1 MKQNVAGGVCLSLC
15 LLMSWP
21 SAASADDILIWNA
34 NAGKAAIAA
43 CLSPEG
49 NALAEARMY
58 AMAHAAM
65 HDALNAIKR
74 KFRPYVFDTRVTAPT
89 SSTAAIA
96 TAARDVLVAVIM
108 QLQES
113 ATCVQN
119 GVASVEADYTAALAA
134 IPNGVDKTRGI
145 VLGQAA
151 AAAVI
156 SLRATDGSDTPLQ
169 DFAYPQGTEPG
180 EYRFTPGTPFAFA
193 PGWGDVA
200 PFVLN
205 RSSQFRASPPY
216 KVDRK
221 KYAADFN
228 EVKSL
233 GGDGI
238 VSNGRTPEQ
247 TEIAFFWVESSPLAW
262 NRLARDV
269 SAQRHLTLHENA
281 RLFALLTLAMADGYI
296 GSWEGKYHYNFWRP
310 VTAIQLADT
319 DGNPDTAGDPTWTPS
334 LGFTYPMPDHDSA
347 HSVEGGAAAEVLKQF
362 FGTDHIAFTACS
374 LTLPAGS
381 KCNDPSPKLRPFS
394 SFSAAANENGL
405 SRILVGIHFRRA
417 VTEGIQHGRKIGRRA
432 VQLYLKPV
440 HD

>member
-1 MKQNVAGGVCLSLC
+1 MKQNVVGSVCLSLSV
-15 LLMSWP
+15 LMSWP
-21 SAASADDILIWNA
+21 GAASADDILTWNA
-34 NAGKAAIAA
+34 NAGKAAIAS

-65 HDALNAIKR
+65 HDALNAIER
-74 KFRPYVFDTRVTAPT
+74 KSRAYVFDTQVTAAT
-89 SSTAAIA
+89 SSPAAIA
-96 TAARDVLVAVIM
+96 TAARDVLVSVIM

-113 ATCVQN
+113 AACIQN

-134 IPNGVDKTRGI
+134 IPNGVEKSRGV

-156 SLRATDGSDTPLQ
+156 SLRALDGSDTELM
-169 DFAYPQGTEPG
+169 DRGYPQGSEPG
-180 EYRFTPGTPFAFA
+180 EFRFTPGIPFAFA
-193 PGWGDVA
+193 PEWGDVT

-205 RSSQFRASPPY
+205 SGSQFRARPPY
-216 KVDRK
+216 KVDSE
-221 KYAADFN
+221 KYAKDFN

-238 VSNGRTPEQ
+238 LSNARTPEQ

-281 RLFALLTLAMADGYI
+281 RLFGLLTLAMADGYI

-310 VTAIQLADT
+310 VTAIHLADT
-319 DGNPDTAGDPTWTPS
+319 DGNPDTEGDPTWTPS

-362 FGTDHIAFTACS
+362 FGTDDIAFTACS

-381 KCNDPSPKLRPFS
+381 KCSDPSPKLRSFS
-394 SFSAAANENGL
+394 SFSQAAAENGL

-417 VTEGIQHGRKIGRRA
+417 VNEGIEHGRKIGRRA
-432 VQLYLKPV
+432 ANLYLKPV